1 MHSPI
6 FGCTLINVSI
16 KMASIFPFAATSLPA
31 AIVIVSSAEKADK
44 GTVGYSLYYQYF
56 LENHSFIVCKALI
69 NSSSSIT

>member
-31 AIVIVSSAEKADK
+31 AIVIVPSLAGVPPASV
-44 GTVGYSLYYQYF
+44 TVSFWYSCLNE
-56 LENHSFIVCKALI
+56 LNPIPA
-69 NSSSSIT
+69 